1 MAKAYVATLEGDYS
15 DIVLGR
21 VVAFGDTGWNFKE
34 VEVTWAEDT
43 FFAGLLMKADGTA
56 AAVADAANVYGV
68 LVDRKVLPGVE
79 QFKNGALVAGE
90 KVPMVLAVRGLTLN
104 QTKLFFADKTT
115 VINAAAIAKLE
126 ANANQV
132 TAHVVG
138 TEFIGSV
145 L

>member
-21 VVAFGDTGWNFKE
+21 VVAFGDTGWNFLE
-34 VEVTWAEDT
+34 VNMTWAEDLV
-43 FFAGLLMKADGTA
+43 AGLLVKKDGTP
-56 AAVADAANVYGV
+56 AAVADAADVYGV

-79 QFKNGALVAGE
+79 QFSNGALVVGDSI
-90 KVPMVLAVRGLTLN
+90 PMVLAVRGLTLN
-104 QTKLFFADKTT
+104 ALKLVYSDGT
-115 VINAAAIAKLE
+115 VIDQAGIDALE
-126 ANANQV
+126 ANGNQV
-132 TAHVVG
+132 TKHVVG

>member
-56 AAVADAANVYGV
+56 AAVADAASVYGV

-115 VINAAAIAKLE
+115 AINAAAIAKLE